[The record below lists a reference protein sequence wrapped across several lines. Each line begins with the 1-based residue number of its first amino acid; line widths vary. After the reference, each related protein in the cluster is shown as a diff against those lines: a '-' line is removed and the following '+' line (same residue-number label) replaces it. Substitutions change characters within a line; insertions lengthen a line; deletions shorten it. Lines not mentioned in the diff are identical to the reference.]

1 MYAIRPG
8 ALSTMGHPR
17 DLRHLRRLAASGVG
31 VIVCA
36 LTPDELAELELVDAE
51 EEARDAGMAFHRV
64 PIPDFGVPAAE
75 PGLDAVL
82 DEVLAAMR
90 AGRHVLVH
98 CWGGIGRS
106 SLVAAA
112 LLVLDG
118 ASPEAAWQAIAE
130 ARGRDVPETDEQ
142 RAWLGAFAARRFWD
156 DQAAAFDEEPDHGLR
171 SPAVRQAWADL
182 LLPLLPPAP
191 ASVADLGCGTGSLSA
206 LVAGAGYEVRG
217 LDLSGRMVEAARA
230 KAPGVE
236 FRQGDAS
243 APPWPPGTFDVVL
256 ARHVLWAL
264 PDPAAA
270 LERWRALLKPG
281 GRLLLVEGRWSTGA
295 GLTADE
301 CLALVEEQPAG
312 EQPAGERQAEVRRLV
327 DPALWGREVA
337 DERYLVVVR

>member
-8 ALSTMGHPR
+8 VLSTMGHPH
-17 DLRHLRRLAASGVG
+17 DLGHLRRLAAAGVE

-36 LTPDELAELELVDAE
+36 LTPDELADLDLVDAE

-64 PIPDFGVPAAE
+64 PIPDFGVPEAE
-75 PGLDAVL
+75 PEL

-98 CWGGIGRS
+98 CRGGVGRS
-106 SLVAAA
+106 SLLAGA

-118 ASPEAAWQAIAE
+118 ASPEAAWQAIAR

-142 RAWLGAFAARRFWD
+142 RAWLSTFAARRFWD
-156 DQAAAFDEEPDHGLR
+156 ERAAAFDEEPDHGLR
-171 SPAVRQAWADL
+171 SPTVRRAWSDL

-217 LDLSGRMVEAARA
+217 LDLSERMVEAARA

-243 APPWPPGTFDVVL
+243 TPPWPPGTFDVVL

-281 GRLLLVEGRWSTGA
+281 GRLLLVEGRWSTGV
-295 GLTADE
+295 GLRADE
-301 CLALVEEQPAG
+301 CLALV
-312 EQPAGERQAEVRRLV
+312 GERQAGEQGRAEREVEMRRLV
-327 DPALWGREVA
+327 DPALWGREVT
-337 DERYLVVVR
+337 DERYLVVAR